1 MKKRKVLMIGL
12 SSLLLLTSLSACKVS
27 FKKNKQNEIDK
38 VEEVEKPVEEGEIDL
53 NSFYQ
58 WADVEDKFYKA
69 EQEAREYEDV
79 AYNFTKEEK
88 DEYVVKIRDLLPD
101 FMEGG
106 TIYQVKD
113 ACELYKNALILMY
126 TTTEG
131 SSDLYYRLGLFV
143 RAGILTIYGWEVNPD
158 LDIESCMLDSLLL
171 TEDILDIED

>member
-38 VEEVEKPVEEGEIDL
+38 VEEVEIDL

-143 RAGILTIYGWEVNPD
+143 RAGILTIYGGEVNPD

-171 TEDILDIED
+171 TEDILGIEN